1 MSERSDNTAAGA
13 SRPFRRARWV
23 AALLF
28 LVLVVAACGNPP
40 PPGGDPGGPSGPG
53 EPPDPSSPPPTGEIS
68 LVNVVDGLAF
78 PSGIAH
84 AGDDRLFV
92 IELGGTVRI
101 VQDGVLLPTPFID
114 ISGQIGEGGEGGLL
128 GLAFP
133 PDHATSGLFYLYY
146 TDTNGDSVLSRF
158 SVSADPNV
166 ADTASEEQLVVEPQP
181 AANHN
186 GGQLAFGPDGFL
198 YWAMG
203 DGGTGG
209 APAQELDTRLGKI
222 LRLDVSGTSGYAPAA
237 GNPFAGQGTPADEFW
252 AYGLRNPWRFSFDR
266 TTGELYIADVGE
278 DSFEEVNVEPADS
291 AGGNN
296 YGWPLMEANECYS
309 DPNCDAAAQGLTLPT
324 FYYPWGEE
332 WGRSI
337 TGGYVYRGNDVPEL
351 QGFYVFG
358 DFMTGRVWATSAGL
372 DWEIRTLLETDYRIT
387 SFGEDAEGEL
397 YLVDAPGGTLYRFV
411 SE

>member
-1 MSERSDNTAAGA
+1 MSERTDDTTAGT
-13 SRPFRRARWV
+13 SRPLRRARWV
-23 AALLF
+23 AALLLLAL
-28 LVLVVAACGNPP
+28 LVSACGNPP
-40 PPGGDPGGPSGPG
+40 AGGDPGAPGEPG
-53 EPPDPSSPPPTGEIS
+53 EPPDPSSPPPTGEIALAS
-68 LVNVVDGLAF
+68 VVDGLAF
-78 PSGIAH
+78 PAGIAH

-101 VQDGVLLPTPFID
+101 VQDGTLLATPFID
-114 ISGQIGEGGEGGLL
+114 ISDRIGEGSEGGLL

-146 TDTNGDSVLSRF
+146 TNLDGDSVLSRF
-158 SVSADPNV
+158 AVTADPNV
-166 ADTASEEQLVVEPQP
+166 ADPASEEPLVLEEQP
-181 AANHN
+181 GTNHN

-198 YWAMG
+198 YWALG

-222 LRLDVSGTSGYAPAA
+222 LRLDVSGSTGYVAPAD
-237 GNPFAGQGTPADEFW
+237 NPFAGQGTPADEFW

-266 TTGELYIADVGE
+266 TTDELYIADVGE
-278 DSFEEVNVEPADS
+278 SSFEEVNVEPADS
-291 AGGNN
+291 GGGRN
-296 YGWPLMEANECYS
+296 YGWPLMEAAECYS
-309 DPNCDAAAQGLTLPT
+309 DPDCDAEMQGLTLPA

-337 TGGYVYRGNDVPEL
+337 TGGYVYRGTDVPEL

-358 DFMTGRVWATSAGL
+358 DFITGRIWATNGSM
-372 DWEIRTLLETDYRIT
+372 DWEVRTLFETDYSIT

-397 YLVDAPGGTLYRFV
+397 YLVDAPGGALYRFV